1 MTNASSSGSSTLDTF
16 DAAGAGT
23 PPQGVPPGG
32 LDLGA
37 AGTPAVRAAAGA
49 TVLPV
54 ILGVAFVHL
63 LNDLMQSVLPA
74 IYPLLKANFALS
86 FTQIGLITLVYQMT
100 ASLLQPWI
108 GLYTDKHP
116 LPWLLPSGM
125 AFTLVGLLMMSQ
137 VATFPMLLVSAAL
150 VGMGSASLH
159 PEASRVARMAS
170 GGRYG
175 FAQSTFQVGGNT
187 GSAIGPLLAAA
198 IVVPRGLGGVAWFAG
213 FAVLGIGVL
222 VAVTR
227 WVIGHQASQAGRKA
241 RPAASPLSRGRVAGA
256 LAVLGLLVFSKY
268 VYMASMTSYYTFF
281 LIGKFG
287 VSVAQAQIYLF
298 VFLASVAVGT
308 FVGGPV
314 GDRIGRRRVIWG
326 SILGVAPFTL
336 LLPHASLF
344 WTVVLSI
351 AIGLVLS
358 SAFSAIVVFAQEL
371 VPGKVGM
378 VSGLFFGLMFGV
390 GGIAGAALGR
400 LADTTSIAQVF
411 QLCAWMPLLGVLT
424 FLLPDVERRR

>member
-1 MTNASSSGSSTLDTF
+1 MKNQPTAVAALSTP
-16 DAAGAGT
+16 AAGAAIAT
-23 PPQGVPPGG
+23 
-32 LDLGA
+32 A
-37 AGTPAVRAAAGA
+37 APIA
-49 TVLPV
+49 LPV